1 MNFADR
7 LIASELQDSLGGCV
21 IGGRIIVLASTR
33 STNDFLIQ
41 MLTPELTEG
50 LIVFAE
56 EQTAGRGQRGNRWA
70 SAAGLGL
77 WFSILLRPQ
86 LQPAKSARLTQWV
99 SEGIVRT
106 IEKEFGLRA
115 TIKPPNDVF
124 LGGRK
129 IAGVLVEMKAGKGSD
144 LAAIVGIG
152 VNVNHAEKDFPVELR
167 AVAGSLA
174 MVLGHPVNRTKLA
187 LALLKEL
194 DETRAAVES
203 AAGR

>member
-1 MNFADR
+1 
-7 LIASELQDSLGGCV
+7 
-21 IGGRIIVLASTR
+21 
-33 STNDFLIQ
+33 
-41 MLTPELTEG
+41 LTEG

-106 IEKEFGLRA
+106 IEREFGLRA